1 MTTMNHSLP
10 RSILRLALPAR
21 WLVAASVTASF
32 TGIFLSPA
40 WNRSTLRA
48 ETLVSATLAEDAS
61 SAKGFLNAN
70 DTVAWIGSGFT
81 ERMQQS
87 NWIDL
92 VLTVADPSLKFR
104 NIGWSGDTVFG
115 DARGVFGGREDGFKR
130 LLGDL
135 DKAKASVALVCYG
148 ENECR
153 EGAAGLAG
161 FEAGYRKL
169 LQQLADRKLRVA
181 LILPRLFEE
190 ASVPNAKLWNEHLRA
205 YNATTR
211 KIASELELPVL
222 DLEKLH
228 VEKKLTSD
236 GIYWTP
242 EGYRLAGLELAQQL
256 GLTIPDSW
264 RKQFDETPNAATLAN
279 YRDLIRQKNEWFF
292 HYHRPQNETY
302 LFLFRKHEQG
312 NNAAE
317 LERITPEIQALEERI
332 REALSTR

>member
-1 MTTMNHSLP
+1 MNHPLL
-10 RSILRLALPAR
+10 RSIPRIACLSRL
-21 WLVAASVTASF
+21 LVAASAAGT
-32 TGIFLSPA
+32 FLSPS
-40 WNRSTLRA
+40 WNPSFLIA
-48 ETLVSATLAEDAS
+48 ETIVSAESLEDSS

-92 VLTVADPSLKFR
+92 VLTAADPSLKFR
-104 NIGWSGDTVFG
+104 NVGWSGDTVFG

-135 DKAKASVALVCYG
+135 DKAKASVAFVCYG

-153 EGAAGLAG
+153 EGAAGLTA

-169 LQQLADRKLRVA
+169 LDQLAERKVRVA

-190 ASVPNAKLWNEHLRA
+190 ASVPNAKYWNGHLQA

-211 KIASELELPVL
+211 KIAAELKLPVL

-228 VEKKLTSD
+228 LEKKLTSD
-236 GIYWTP
+236 GIYWTA
-242 EGYRLAGLELAQQL
+242 EGYRLAGLEMAQQL
-256 GLTIPDSW
+256 GLSIPDTW
-264 RKQFDETPNAATLAN
+264 RRQFVETPDAATLAN

>member
-1 MTTMNHSLP
+1 MTTMNHPLP
-10 RSILRLALPAR
+10 H
-21 WLVAASVTASF
+21 
-32 TGIFLSPA
+32 SPD
-40 WNRSTLRA
+40 RSTKIARF
-48 ETLVSATLAEDAS
+48 LVSACIAGTFLLPAWYPPTARAEAIAAS
-61 SAKGFLNAN
+61 ANEEETHSAKGFLKAN

-92 VLTVADPSLKFR
+92 VFTAADPSLKFR

-153 EGAAGLAG
+153 EGAAGLAA

-190 ASVPNAKLWNEHLRA
+190 ASVPNARLWNEHLRA

-211 KIASELELPVL
+211 KIASELKLPVL

-317 LERITPEIQALEERI
+317 LERITPEIQALEQRI
-332 REALSTR
+332 REALSNR